1 MKTIIIL
8 LVIGLCLFIFWG
20 KIEKLIVF
28 FIKKNRKEPDED
40 IERLTLFSPSG
51 VVRYVDITLEIT
63 EIGNGKATIAV
74 IKKAKKSVKSTEE

>member
-8 LVIGLCLFIFWG
+8 LIIGLCLFIFWG

-40 IERLTLFSPSG
+40 MERLTLFSPSG

-74 IKKAKKSVKSTEE
+74 IKKTKKSVKSEE